1 MNRTCFFW
9 SSVFSECHLSE
20 GRLIALDVFTQL
32 QFEMNESKS
41 SLVSTP
47 QKLPKAREEMELLGV
62 MSDCLKVSP
71 SGALT
76 WLKGIRL
83 LF

>member
-1 MNRTCFFW
+1 MF
-9 SSVFSECHLSE
+9 
-20 GRLIALDVFTQL
+20 AQL
-32 QFEMNESKS
+32 QLGMNESKS
-41 SLVSTP
+41 SLGSTP
-47 QKLPKAREEMELLGV
+47 QNFPKARGEMELLSV
-62 MSDCLKVSP
+62 MSDCLKVLP